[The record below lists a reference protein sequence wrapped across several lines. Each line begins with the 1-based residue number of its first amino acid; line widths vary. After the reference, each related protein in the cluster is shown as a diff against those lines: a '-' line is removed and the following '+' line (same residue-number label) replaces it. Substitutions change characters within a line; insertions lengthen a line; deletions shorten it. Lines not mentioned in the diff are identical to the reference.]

1 MAKPRKRKEPEEL
14 GDIPAG
20 ATQQASDR
28 DERPGGTRHTPLV
41 DRHATGDDPDVGL
54 VGPLEE
60 DEFAD
65 EQEGPPYA
73 GFSGGAV
80 GGSPAEGRAVGGETH
95 GGLAPQQ
102 GTRNVDS
109 TIGRD
114 RPAARKAERGNKMA
128 CCSTSFSLC
137 PMHKLKLVL
146 QHKADGSDRSH
157 QGPRDGKIKE

>member
-28 DERPGGTRHTPLV
+28 DERPGGVRHTPLD

-60 DEFAD
+60 DDFAD

-109 TIGRD
+109 TIGA
-114 RPAARKAERGNKMA
+114 RPPGRKKG
-128 CCSTSFSLC
+128 
-137 PMHKLKLVL
+137 
-146 QHKADGSDRSH
+146 
-157 QGPRDGKIKE
+157 GKGK

>member
-1 MAKPRKRKEPEEL
+1 MVKSSKRKQPEEL

-28 DERPGGTRHTPLV
+28 DERPGGPRHTPLDD

-60 DEFAD
+60 EAFAD

-80 GGSPAEGRAVGGETH
+80 GGTPAEGRAVGGEIH
-95 GGLAPQQ
+95 GGIAPQQ
-102 GTRNVDS
+102 GKRDIDS
-109 TIGRD
+109 TIGA
-114 RPAARKAERGNKMA
+114 RPPGRKKGG
-128 CCSTSFSLC
+128 
-137 PMHKLKLVL
+137 
-146 QHKADGSDRSH
+146 KA
-157 QGPRDGKIKE
+157 K

>member
-1 MAKPRKRKEPEEL
+1 MAKSNKRRQPEEL

-28 DERPGGTRHTPLV
+28 DERPGGVRHTPLD

-60 DEFAD
+60 DQFDD

-80 GGSPAEGRAVGGETH
+80 GGTPAEGRAVGGEIH
-95 GGLAPQQ
+95 GGIAPQQ
-102 GTRNVDS
+102 GTRNIDS
-109 TIGRD
+109 TIGA
-114 RPAARKAERGNKMA
+114 RPPGGKKGRKAK
-128 CCSTSFSLC
+128 
-137 PMHKLKLVL
+137 
-146 QHKADGSDRSH
+146 
-157 QGPRDGKIKE
+157 